1 MVLIQQPQC
10 SLASYNLLSAVVN
23 SMELVVAEQ
32 VRFSAAG
39 RTEAVCSCTEP
50 TDRFMQ
56 EVPCPCFPGGTALVS
71 GSPQRLLDYSN
82 PSPHPPE
89 PGLKAPSH
97 LSSISRAGM
106 GIIKTVTSQWRLQER
121 KTLVVRSA
129 STGARY
135 PSPYGQVAAVAL
147 QDPRLGQV
155 RSVKP
160 QNCRRLV
167 VLGAPMVG
175 KSSLVRR
182 FLRDGFDERY
192 QPTAED
198 FHRKLFQI
206 RGESYQLDIL
216 DASGERGFPAKRRLS
231 ILTGDLFLLV
241 FSLDDRRSLEEVRT
255 LLHEVA
261 LAKSKLAKPKEQL
274 RVPTVICGNKLDLQ
288 PAERVVSR
296 AEVHQA
302 LGEGCTYFE
311 TSAKENI
318 NLEMMFRA
326 LAQKGGLP
334 TETGPSQHRKVSIRS
349 YQALRLVR
357 RGGKANRAVA
367 GEASYGA
374 VCPLARRPSFST
386 DLRLIV
392 GPRKRSKPLEKCNI
406 Q

>member
-1 MVLIQQPQC
+1 
-10 SLASYNLLSAVVN
+10 
-23 SMELVVAEQ
+23 
-32 VRFSAAG
+32 
-39 RTEAVCSCTEP
+39 
-50 TDRFMQ
+50 
-56 EVPCPCFPGGTALVS
+56 
-71 GSPQRLLDYSN
+71 
-82 PSPHPPE
+82 
-89 PGLKAPSH
+89 
-97 LSSISRAGM
+97 M

-357 RGGKANRAVA
+357 RGGKANRAAA